1 LPKRVQVVWRRGQ
14 VSLRHGRVRW
24 KAREVTFK
32 ILQKAASVIGFA
44 ADGFDVEP
52 LVWAAKQT
60 KTQKSEIA
68 ERQNSMARK
77 KRKSDA
83 VSTSETRAQ
92 ALGNIDP
99 KLDLGK
105 GLTLKDYSDKVGET
119 RDALNEYN
127 ALLADSDVAL
137 VKLNKLE
144 RELRDLSER
153 MLEGV
158 SSRFGKNSD
167 EYQKAGG
174 TRKDQI
180 VRNSAK
186 AKAAKLNKAA

>member
-1 LPKRVQVVWRRGQ
+1 
-14 VSLRHGRVRW
+14 
-24 KAREVTFK
+24 
-32 ILQKAASVIGFA
+32 
-44 ADGFDVEP
+44 
-52 LVWAAKQT
+52 
-60 KTQKSEIA
+60 
-68 ERQNSMARK
+68 MARK